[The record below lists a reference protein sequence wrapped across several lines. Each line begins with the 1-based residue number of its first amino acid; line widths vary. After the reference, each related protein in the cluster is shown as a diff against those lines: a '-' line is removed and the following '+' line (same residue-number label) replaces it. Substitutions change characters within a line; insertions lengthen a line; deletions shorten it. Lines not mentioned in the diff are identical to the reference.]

1 MKKQFS
7 SKQQAKPQPI
17 KFGRQSGRSLGF
29 DAYLQTLPANE
40 RAAIQAA
47 ERTYSKDL
55 TDRLRNEERVFSE
68 SMFGY
73 EDRPAGPHR
82 AREDWALKLFADR
95 GDWSWRPHRDR
106 AMGYGDE
113 AHFKTFRGVPPGP
126 AEAYRG
132 QVFARS

>member
-1 MKKQFS
+1 MQKQFS
-7 SKQQAKPQPI
+7 SKQHARPQPI
-17 KFGRQSGRSLGF
+17 RFGRDYGQSQAF
-29 DAYLQTLPANE
+29 DAHLQTLPADE

-47 ERTYSKDL
+47 ERMYSRDL

-73 EDRPAGPHR
+73 EDKPAGKR
-82 AREDWALKLFADR
+82 AREDWALSLFADR
-95 GDWSWRPHRDR
+95 GDWSWRPHRDK
-106 AMGYGDE
+106 AFGYGEDS
-113 AHFKTFRGVPPGP
+113 AFRTFKGVPKSA